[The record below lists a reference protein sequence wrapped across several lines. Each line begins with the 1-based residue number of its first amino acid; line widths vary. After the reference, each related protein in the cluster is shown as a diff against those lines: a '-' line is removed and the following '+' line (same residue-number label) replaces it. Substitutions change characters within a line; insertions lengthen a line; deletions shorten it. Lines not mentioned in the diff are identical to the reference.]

1 MIYKQAGNS
10 KLKVM
15 SGLPSMKIEQICKNV
30 LSILA
35 EIKFIIYLD
44 WKFNYWVL
52 IGGIRENKRGI
63 IDFKI

>member
-1 MIYKQAGNS
+1 
-10 KLKVM
+10 M

-30 LSILA
+30 LSILG

-52 IGGIRENKRGI
+52 IKEIQEYKRGN
-63 IDFKI
+63 IDV